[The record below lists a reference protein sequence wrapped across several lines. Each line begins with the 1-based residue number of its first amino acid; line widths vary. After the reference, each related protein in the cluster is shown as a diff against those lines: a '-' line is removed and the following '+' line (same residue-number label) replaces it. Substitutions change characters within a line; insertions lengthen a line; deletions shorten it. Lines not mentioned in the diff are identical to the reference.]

1 MVWNSPPWH
10 DVSFIEMGAF
20 KRRLTLVVAVATAVL
35 AAACGGR
42 APRAADVAGP
52 HPPSDV
58 VTESAVPPAA
68 PSLEAGGG
76 PRFQGM
82 IERIDPATG
91 AELRSTTWHPG
102 CPVPISHLRLLTLSY
117 WGFDGAVHEG
127 PMIVNENVA
136 EDVVRVFG
144 RLFRARF
151 PIKRIALARRYRP
164 NHDRPTKNDVTA
176 AFNCRPAT
184 DNPGVWSQHA
194 YGLAIDINP
203 LQNPYVRS
211 DGSVLRPAARPYT
224 DRSLD
229 ESGMIHAGDVVVRA
243 FARIGWGW
251 GGDYTSIRDY
261 QHFSST
267 GR

>member
-1 MVWNSPPWH
+1 M
-10 DVSFIEMGAF
+10 
-20 KRRLTLVVAVATAVL
+20 KRLTPLVIAAGIL

-42 APRAADVAGP
+42 SPRPAESAGR
-52 HPPSDV
+52 HLHGNV
-58 VTESAVPPAA
+58 LTES
-68 PSLEAGGG
+68 GG
-76 PRFQGM
+76 PSVTPSPGQTGAARFRGV
-82 IERIDPATG
+82 IETIDPATG
-91 AELRSTTWHPG
+91 AELRSTTWRPG

-117 WGFDGAVHEG
+117 LGFDGAVHEG

-211 DGSVLRPAARPYT
+211 DGSVLRPAARPYR

-229 ESGMIHAGDVVVRA
+229 ESGMIHAGDIVVRA

-251 GGDYTSIRDY
+251 GGNYTSIKDY